1 MPVDEELRTEILQ
14 LASNNTKAKTPISI
28 MTQTVDEHEHSG
40 EMQYPYLYKCCNSS
54 TNSGSPSTTAP
65 IKVLPIM
72 CGNLSTKQEQEY
84 GHLLAPIIAR
94 PSVLTVISSD
104 FCHWGSRFGY
114 QPTPDD
120 SNNNAMSISQFI
132 RELDH
137 DGMRPIELQNP
148 GGFAMYLKRTRNTIC
163 GRHPIAVYL
172 HAIDFYNNI
181 SGSGGDDTAESTKQ
195 QQVDIEFI
203 MYDQSSQVQS
213 LSDSSVSYAAAV
225 ARLKA

>member
-1 MPVDEELRTEILQ
+1 MGNLPVDEELRNEILQ
-14 LASNNTKAKTPISI
+14 LASNNANAKTPISI

-40 EMQYPYLYKCCNSS
+40 EMQYPYLYKCCSS
-54 TNSGSPSTTAP
+54 DDSNSGTS

-120 SNNNAMSISQFI
+120 DSSSSKTMSISQFI

-137 DGMRPIELQNP
+137 DGMRPIELQDP

-172 HAIDFYNNI
+172 HAIDYYNNK
-181 SGSGGDDTAESTKQ
+181 SSGGDSADSTKR
-195 QQVDIEFI
+195 QVNIEFI
-203 MYDQSSQVQS
+203 MYDQSSQVQNM
-213 LSDSSVSYAAAV
+213 SDSSVSYAAAV